1 MKLPN
6 YDKAI
11 VPREKIVDYLLS
23 LAHRD
28 GRSKAIFFSSFGFSV
43 DAWQTLADMLRRH
56 AAAHAV
62 AKIESTP
69 FGTRY
74 VVEGEIDA
82 PDGRTPLVRVVWFI
96 DTGEDIPHLAT
107 AYPLWRNR

>member
-6 YDKAI
+6 HEKAI

-23 LAHRD
+23 LSHRD
-28 GRSKAIFFSSFGFSV
+28 GRSKAIFFSSFGFSIE
-43 DAWQTLADMLRRH
+43 DWQTLADALRHH
-56 AAAHAV
+56 AAMYEI

-74 VVEGEIDA
+74 VVEGELVA
-82 PDGRTPLVRVVWFI
+82 SDGRTPLVRVVWFVGT
-96 DTGEDIPHLAT
+96 DEDAPRLAT
-107 AYPLWRNR
+107 AYPL